1 MNKKNRVLLAS
12 VGLAIFS
19 GIAATST
26 TFAWF
31 TTTQNASLSFN
42 SATVE
47 TQDNNLNVAYT
58 SSLNSGIHD
67 SQTGNVIS
75 LTGAN
80 KVTDISG
87 DGSDFYKPLWNAAL
101 DMPSA
106 RVAYDIEQVGA
117 TDADGYYV
125 DFTLTISRD
134 TSGTGGMMVYLGQ
147 GTQIVAADDENDANN
162 QAVLGSR
169 LAVLDD
175 EGNVVLVYAPDAET
189 NYNYVSEDEEGELY
203 EVEGFVNTTELSGV
217 VNSFTTYNDNDAADA
232 ANAVAIADLSMETT
246 SVDVTFRAWLEGEDA
261 DTNNDAIGGVFNI
274 DLKIYGLT
282 VAAA

>member
-1 MNKKNRVLLAS
+1 MNKKNKVLITS
-12 VGLAIFS
+12 IGLALFS

-58 SSLNSGIHD
+58 SSLNSGIVD

-134 TSGTGGMMVYLGQ
+134 ASGTGGMMVYLGQ
-147 GTQIVAADDENDANN
+147 GTQIVAADDENDADN

-175 EGNVVLVYAPDAET
+175 AGDVILTYAPDSET
-189 NYNYVSEDEEGELY
+189 NYNYISAGSGSVYSVSN
-203 EVEGFVNTTELSGV
+203 FVNTTELSGV
-217 VNSFTTYNDNDAADA
+217 VNSFTTYNDNDAALA
-232 ANAVAIADLSMETT
+232 ASAVAIADLSTET

-261 DTNNDAIGGVFNI
+261 DTINDAIGGVFNI

-282 VAAA
+282 VAA

>member
-1 MNKKNRVLLAS
+1 MNNKNKVLLTS
-12 VGLAIFS
+12 IGLAIFS

-47 TQDNNLNVAYT
+47 TQDNNLTVAYK
-58 SSLNSGIHD
+58 SSLNSGIVNN
-67 SQTGNVIS
+67 TVGNVIS

-80 KVTDISG
+80 KVTDVSS
-87 DGSDFYKPLWNAAL
+87 DGVDFYKPSWNAAL
-101 DMPSA
+101 DAPGA
-106 RVAYDIEQVGA
+106 RVAYEIVQVGE

-134 TSGTGGMMVYLGQ
+134 EVGTSGMKVYLGA
-147 GTQIVAADDENDANN
+147 GTEITAHTDEDPEDE

-169 LAVLDD
+169 LAVLDSVGD
-175 EGNVVLVYAPDAET
+175 VILVYAPDSDAS
-189 NYNYVSEDEEGELY
+189 YNYITPASGTLY
-203 EVEGFVNTTELSGV
+203 SVANFDSVALTGV
-217 VNSFTTYNDNDAADA
+217 VNSFATYTTVTAADA
-232 ANAVAIADLSMETT
+232 GTVAIADLSTATT
-246 SVDVTFRAWLEGEDA
+246 ADVTFRAWLEGEDA
-261 DTNNDAIGGVFNI
+261 DTINDAIGGVFDI

-282 VAAA
+282 V

>member
-1 MNKKNRVLLAS
+1 MNNKNKVLLTS
-12 VGLAIFS
+12 IGLAIFS

-47 TQDNNLNVAYT
+47 TQDNNLTVAYT
-58 SSLNSGIHD
+58 SSLNSGIVD
-67 SQTGNVIS
+67 SNVGNVIS

-80 KVTDISG
+80 KVTDVSS
-87 DGSDFYKPLWNAAL
+87 DGVDFYKPSWNAAL
-101 DMPSA
+101 DAPGA
-106 RVAYDIEQVGA
+106 RVAYEIVQVGE

-134 TSGTGGMMVYLGQ
+134 AVGTGGMKVYLGA
-147 GTQIVAADDENDANN
+147 GTEITAHTDLDAEDV

-175 EGNVVLVYAPDAET
+175 LGDVILVYAPDSDVS
-189 NYNYVSEDEEGELY
+189 YNYITPASGAELY
-203 EVEGFVNTTELSGV
+203 SVADFDSVALTGV
-217 VNSFTTYNDNDAADA
+217 VNSFATYTTVTAADA
-232 ANAVAIADLSMETT
+232 GTVAIADLSTATT
-246 SVDVTFRAWLEGEDA
+246 ADVTFRAWLEGEDA
-261 DTNNDAIGGVFNI
+261 DTINDAIGGVFDI

-282 VAAA
+282 V

>member
-1 MNKKNRVLLAS
+1 MNKKNKVLLAS

-47 TQDNNLNVAYT
+47 TQDNNLNVAYK
-58 SSLNSGIHD
+58 SSLNSGITD
-67 SQTGNVIS
+67 SQASNVIT

-87 DGSDFYKPLWNAAL
+87 DGSTFFKPLWNAAL

-147 GTQIVAADDENDANN
+147 GTQIVAADDENDADN

-175 EGNVVLVYAPDAET
+175 AGDVILTYAPDSET
-189 NYNYVSEDEEGELY
+189 NYNYISAGSGSVYSVSN
-203 EVEGFVNTTELSGV
+203 FVNTTELSGV
-217 VNSFTTYNDNDAADA
+217 VNSFTTYNDNDAAVA
-232 ANAVAIADLSMETT
+232 ASAVAIADLSTET

-261 DTNNDAIGGVFNI
+261 DTINDAIGGVFNI

-282 VAAA
+282 VAA

>member
-47 TQDNNLNVAYT
+47 TQDNNLNVAYK
-58 SSLNSGIHD
+58 SSLNSGIVD

-87 DGSDFYKPLWNAAL
+87 DGSTFYKPSWNAAL

-106 RVAYDIEQVGA
+106 RVAYEINQVGA

-134 TSGTGGMMVYLGQ
+134 TTGTSGMMVYLGN
-147 GTQIVAADDENDANN
+147 GTQIVAADDENDADN

-175 EGNVVLVYAPDAET
+175 EGNVILAYAPNSET
-189 NYNYVSEDEEGELY
+189 SYNYISAGTGSLY
-203 EVEGFVNTTELSGV
+203 SVDDFVNTSELSGV
-217 VNSFTTYNDNDAADA
+217 VNSFVTYNDNDAAVA
-232 ANAVAIADLSMETT
+232 ASAVAIADLSTET

-261 DTNNDAIGGVFNI
+261 DTINDAIGGVFNI

-282 VAAA
+282 VAA

>member
-1 MNKKNRVLLAS
+1 MNKKNKVLITS
-12 VGLAIFS
+12 IGLALFS

-47 TQDNNLNVAYT
+47 TKDNNLNVAYT
-58 SSLNSGIHD
+58 SSLNSGIVD

-147 GTQIVAADDENDANN
+147 GTQIVAADDENDADN

-175 EGNVVLVYAPDAET
+175 AGDVILTYAPDSET
-189 NYNYVSEDEEGELY
+189 NYNYISAGSGSVYSVSN
-203 EVEGFVNTTELSGV
+203 FVNTTELSGV
-217 VNSFTTYNDNDAADA
+217 VNSFTTYNDNDAAVA
-232 ANAVAIADLSMETT
+232 ASAVAIADLSTET

-261 DTNNDAIGGVFNI
+261 DTINDAIGGVFNI

-282 VAAA
+282 VAA